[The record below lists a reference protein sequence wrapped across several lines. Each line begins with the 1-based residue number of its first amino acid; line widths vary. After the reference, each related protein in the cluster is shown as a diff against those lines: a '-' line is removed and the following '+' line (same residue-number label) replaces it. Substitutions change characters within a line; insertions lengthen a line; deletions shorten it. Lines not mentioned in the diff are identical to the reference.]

1 MAYTGTLRQ
10 IDEINRQIKKLT
22 HKKTKLME
30 QANLNEGDLRR

>member
-30 QANLNEGDLRR
+30 CAAHTRDFSRE